1 MTRMGEKK
9 NAYIIL
15 LEKSEG
21 KSLLGRFG
29 HRGEDVIIMQ
39 EIKWNFIQ
47 DREQRMD
54 VVKNVIIV
62 LVS

>member
-1 MTRMGEKK
+1 MGEKK

-21 KSLLGRFG
+21 KSLLGRSG
-29 HRGEDVIIMQ
+29 RRGEDVIIMQ
-39 EIKWNFIQ
+39 KIKWNFVQ

-54 VVKNVIIV
+54 VVKNIIIV